1 MSSAPPAAPPIWV
14 RFLAGTFSGAA
25 LVIVGHP
32 LDTLRVRLQTST
44 VTLSSAVAS
53 IVREHGVRGFYRG
66 FAPPL
71 VLTGAVNTVLWGST
85 FAAMDALAS
94 AGFGTPTSR
103 AVVAAIPASF
113 VSSLIVT
120 PMELLKTRQQ
130 TAQGARSVPLRAL
143 MRSVLADEGLT
154 RGLYRGWTMVLGARI
169 CGGWAYFGGNTY
181 FLNLFNESLLPPGTS
196 TLARTRNTLLAGGLA
211 GMGFWVFALPFDTVK
226 TRVMASGSAH
236 AGPLACAKHLVATEG
251 VRAFYSGW
259 QPAMLRA
266 FPANAAAFTAFD
278 IAVRVL
284 SPRVA

>member
-1 MSSAPPAAPPIWV
+1 MTSPAAPPIWV
-14 RFLAGTFSGAA
+14 RFLAGTASGAA

-44 VTLSSAVAS
+44 VTLSSAAS
-53 IVREHGVRGFYRG
+53 SIIREHGVRGFYRG

-71 VLTGAVNTVLWGST
+71 FLTGAVNTLLWGST

-103 AVVAAIPASF
+103 AVLAAIPASF
-113 VSSLIVT
+113 VSSLIVG

-130 TAQGARSVPLRAL
+130 TTQGANAVPLRAL
-143 MRSVLADEGLT
+143 LRRVLADEGVV

-169 CGGWAYFGGNTY
+169 CGGWAYFGGNT
-181 FLNLFNESLLPPGTS
+181 FFINLFNNSWLPPGTS
-196 TLARTRNTLLAGGLA
+196 TVARTRNTLLAGGLA
-211 GMGFWVFALPFDTVK
+211 GMGYWVFALPFDTVK
-226 TRVMASGSAH
+226 TRLMASGSAH
-236 AGPLACAKHLVATEG
+236 AGPLACATHLFAAKG
-251 VRAFYSGW
+251 VRGFYAGW

-278 IAVRVL
+278 VAVRVL
-284 SPRVA
+284 TPRA